1 MNENLKIH
9 LTHEAAR
16 ARRARI
22 AELIRG
28 IDGAPGIPRAEAVK
42 LVDIDPGP
50 NPDPQP
56 VGPPA
61 GPRVIVVNEYGTPDE
76 KADSGEYQY
85 MKIECDYTMVKHLL
99 RLWTNNRL
107 RPQGVCLA
115 KERPRLMKNQGG
127 LCSQCN
133 GVLVNDGKQT
143 HIDHVVTVKTFA
155 YRVMAGEL
163 TFDDAYLQLW
173 DDSNIRAIHS
183 KCNYARNRKAALS
196 I

>member
-42 LVDIDPGP
+42 LVDTDPGP

-61 GPRVIVVNEYGTPDE
+61 GPGAIVFNEYGTP
-76 KADSGEYQY
+76 GE
-85 MKIECDYTMVKHLL
+85 VKP
-99 RLWTNNRL
+99 WPGTVEDPGSRL
-107 RPQGVCLA
+107 RF
-115 KERPRLMKNQGG
+115 GG
-127 LCSQCN
+127 E
-133 GVLVNDGKQT
+133 V
-143 HIDHVVTVKTFA
+143 
-155 YRVMAGEL
+155 
-163 TFDDAYLQLW
+163 
-173 DDSNIRAIHS
+173 
-183 KCNYARNRKAALS
+183 
-196 I
+196 

>member
-1 MNENLKIH
+1 MNEDLKVHLKVH

-61 GPRVIVVNEYGTPDE
+61 GPRVIVVNEYGTPLYTEVLKPWPGVFE
-76 KADSGEYQY
+76 K
-85 MKIECDYTMVKHLL
+85 
-99 RLWTNNRL
+99 
-107 RPQGVCLA
+107 PP
-115 KERPRLMKNQGG
+115 ERPDEPSQPG
-127 LCSQCN
+127 LAPEN
-133 GVLVNDGKQT
+133 EG
-143 HIDHVVTVKTFA
+143 I
-155 YRVMAGEL
+155 
-163 TFDDAYLQLW
+163 
-173 DDSNIRAIHS
+173 
-183 KCNYARNRKAALS
+183 
-196 I
+196 